1 MPRTS
6 DSSSGGTVRTTVL
19 PGGLRIVTESVPGC
33 RSAAYGIWTDTGSR
47 DESRALAGASHYLEH
62 LLFKGTPTRD
72 ALEIAAV
79 FDRVGGDAN
88 AFTTKEHTCYYAHV
102 LAEDFT
108 LAVDVVTDMVCSSLL
123 RADDVEAERGVILE
137 EIAMHDDDAA
147 DAVHDAFSHAV
158 FGDSPLGRPI
168 IGTEESIGGL
178 SRTAINRY
186 YRKRYAA
193 PSMVVAAAGALE
205 HRDVVKRVSAAFA
218 RGGLLDDTAATP
230 APLRESTT
238 LRARGEGLVVWDR
251 PTEQANIVIGTRGL
265 ARRDER
271 RFALGVLSN
280 ALGGGMSSR
289 LFQEVREKR
298 GLAYSVYSFAS
309 AYSDTGLFGV
319 YAGCAPKRVKDV
331 LAVTRDV
338 LADVAQHGLTDDEM
352 VRGKGQLRGGL
363 VLGLED
369 TSARMTRIG
378 KAELTYGEQMSV
390 DETLR
395 RIEGVTGDEVR
406 ELAAELLAPG
416 EWAGAAVGRIK
427 DESVMRKALAA

>member
-1 MPRTS
+1 M
-6 DSSSGGTVRTTVL
+6 
-19 PGGLRIVTESVPGC
+19 TESVPGS

-102 LAEDFT
+102 LAEDFA

-123 RADDVEAERGVILE
+123 RNDDVEAERGVILE
-137 EIAMHDDDAA
+137 EIAMHEDDAA

-158 FGDSPLGRPI
+158 FGDTPLGRPI
-168 IGTEESIGGL
+168 IGTEESIGAL

-186 YRKRYAA
+186 YRSRYAA
-193 PSMVVAAAGALE
+193 PTMVVAAAGAIE
-205 HRDVVKRVSAAFA
+205 HRDVVKRAGAAFR
-218 RGGLLDDTAATP
+218 RGGLLDDTDAAP
-230 APLRESTT
+230 APLRSTVAP
-238 LRARGEGLVVWDR
+238 RAKGDGLTIWDR
-251 PTEQANIVIGTRGL
+251 PTEQANIVIGTHGF

-271 RFALGVLSN
+271 RFALGVLNN

-309 AYSDTGLFGV
+309 AYADAGLFGV
-319 YAGCAPKRVKDV
+319 YAGCAPKRVKEV

-338 LADVAQHGLTDDEM
+338 LADVAAHGLTDDEM
-352 VRGKGQLRGGL
+352 LRGKGQLRGAL

-378 KAELTYGEQMSV
+378 KAALAYGEQMSV

-395 RIEGVTGDEVR
+395 RIEAVTPDEVR
-406 ELAAELLAPG
+406 ALAAELLTPG
-416 EWAGAAVGRIK
+416 SWCGAVVGKMK
-427 DESVMRKALAA
+427 DDSVMRKALAA